1 MESRLF
7 MGCDMAQDTFA
18 FCLRNQT
25 HLLLEG
31 EITNSRIS
39 IRKWLNELKKIH
51 GVDLTSVI
59 FCMEHTGIYGMLLMR
74 ILHERSLTVCVEGAS
89 NIKLSLGLQRGKNDK
104 VDARRIAEYAMR
116 YTDRLK
122 LWKPKRE
129 VLQKLQL
136 LSGMRSR
143 LIKARNVLSSHT
155 QEVKRFM
162 TKAEYILLSK
172 GTQEVLKAIEKSI
185 DNADQK
191 IAGLIRS
198 DENLN
203 HLSKLVTSVD
213 NVGMVTCAAILI
225 RTNEFQDFKESK
237 KFSCT
242 AGIAPFEHASGKSIR
257 GKTRVSHQAHKDL
270 KTLLHMCA
278 LGAINRKGEL
288 QDYYLRKVAQGKNKM
303 LVLNAV
309 RNKLVGRIF
318 AVVRDGV
325 MYQKNYQYNLV
336 MS

>member
-1 MESRLF
+1 
-7 MGCDMAQDTFA
+7 MGCDIAQDTFS
-18 FCLRNQT
+18 FCLRNQAQI
-25 HLLLEG
+25 LLEG
-31 EITNSRIS
+31 VIPNSKTT
-39 IRKWLNELKKIH
+39 IRKWLHELKRIH
-51 GVDLTSVI
+51 GVELTSVI
-59 FCMEHTGIYGMLLMR
+59 FCLEHTGIYGMLLMR

-122 LWKPKRE
+122 QWKPKRD
-129 VLQKLQL
+129 VLEKLQL

-143 LIKARNVLSSHT
+143 LIKARHVLSSHT

-162 TKAEYILLSK
+162 NKEEYMLLNK
-172 GTQEVLKAIEKSI
+172 GTQEALKAIEKSI
-185 DNADQK
+185 INADQK
-191 IAGLIRS
+191 IAIIIRS
-198 DENLN
+198 DEHLS
-203 HLSKLVTSVD
+203 HLSKLITSVD
-213 NVGMVTCAAILI
+213 NIGMVTCAAILI

-242 AGIAPFEHASGKSIR
+242 AGIAPFEHSSGKSVR

-278 LGAINRKGEL
+278 VSAITREGEL
-288 QDYYLRKVAQGKNKM
+288 REYYLRKVTQGKNKM

-325 MYQKNYQYNLV
+325 MYQKNYRYNLV
-336 MS
+336 VS

>member
-1 MESRLF
+1 MESKLF
-7 MGCDMAQDTFA
+7 MGCDIAQDTFS
-18 FCLRNQT
+18 FCLRNQAQI
-25 HLLLEG
+25 LLEG
-31 EITNSRIS
+31 VIPNSKTT
-39 IRKWLNELKKIH
+39 IRKWLHELKRIH
-51 GVDLTSVI
+51 GVELTSVI
-59 FCMEHTGIYGMLLMR
+59 FCLEHTGIYGMLLMR

-122 LWKPKRE
+122 QWKPKRD
-129 VLQKLQL
+129 VLEKLQL

-143 LIKARNVLSSHT
+143 LIKARHVLSSHT

-162 TKAEYILLSK
+162 NKEEYMLLNK
-172 GTQEVLKAIEKSI
+172 GTQEALKAIEKSI
-185 DNADQK
+185 INADQK
-191 IAGLIRS
+191 IAIIIRS
-198 DENLN
+198 DEHLS
-203 HLSKLVTSVD
+203 HLSKLITSVD
-213 NVGMVTCAAILI
+213 NIGMVTCAAILI

-242 AGIAPFEHASGKSIR
+242 AGIAPFEHSSGKSVR

-278 LGAINRKGEL
+278 VSAITREGEL
-288 QDYYLRKVAQGKNKM
+288 REYYLRKVTQGKNKM

-325 MYQKNYQYNLV
+325 MYQKNYRYNLV
-336 MS
+336 VS

>member
-1 MESRLF
+1 MESKLF
-7 MGCDMAQDTFA
+7 MGCDIAQDTFA

-25 HLLLEG
+25 QLLLEG
-31 EITNSRIS
+31 EIPNSKTS
-39 IRKWLNELKKIH
+39 IRKWLHELKRIH
-51 GVDLTSVI
+51 HVDLTNVI
-59 FCMEHTGIYGMLLMR
+59 FCLEHTGIYGVLLMR
-74 ILHERSLTVCVEGAS
+74 TLHERSLIVCVEAAT

-104 VDARRIAEYAMR
+104 VDARRIAEYTMR

-122 LWKPKRE
+122 QWKPKRD
-129 VLQKLQL
+129 VLEQLQL

-143 LIKARNVLSSHT
+143 LIKARNVLCSHT

-162 TKAEYILLSK
+162 RKEEYMLLCNGTKEA
-172 GTQEVLKAIEKSI
+172 LKAIEKSI
-185 DNADQK
+185 ITADQK

-203 HLSKLVTSVD
+203 RLSKLVTSVD
-213 NVGMVTCAAILI
+213 NIGMVTCAAILI
-225 RTNEFQDFKESK
+225 RSNEFQDFKESK

-242 AGIAPFEHASGKSIR
+242 AGIAPFEHSSGKSIR
-257 GKTRVSHQAHKDL
+257 GKTRVSHHAHKDL

-278 LGAINRKGEL
+278 LGAISREGEL
-288 QDYYLRKVAQGKNKM
+288 RDYYLRKVAQGKNKM

-309 RNKLVGRIF
+309 RNKLVSRIF
-318 AVVRDGV
+318 AVVRNGV
-325 MYQKNYQYNLV
+325 MYQKDYQYNFA